1 MTLPV
6 FLTQTPLAGATGTIT
21 VGPEVADHAV
31 RVRRMGAGEELEL
44 IDGTGVRLRG
54 TIQEGTPESLTLSVT
69 EVTEEPQQRPRL
81 ALVQALAK
89 NDRDIQAIEAA
100 TEVGVDAVIPWAA
113 QRSIADWP
121 AKKAHKMAAKWSNV
135 LTAAT
140 LQARR
145 TRVPELGELI
155 RGTAVTQLVTPTSRV
170 IVLDE
175 TESTGLTEA
184 VNNLGQGNT
193 TQDNISQGD
202 IDQIVVIVG
211 PEGGITPAEIDALVS
226 AGARTAV
233 LGPTILRASTAG
245 PVALAIVQT
254 LLGRWK

>member
-6 FLTQTPLAGATGTIT
+6 FLTETPLAGASGTIT
-21 VGPEVADHAV
+21 VGPEVAGHAV
-31 RVRRMGAGEELEL
+31 RVRRMGVGEELEL

-54 TIQEGTPESLTLSVT
+54 TIQEGNSESLTLSVT
-69 EVTEEPQQRPRL
+69 DVTEEPQQRPRL
-81 ALVQALAK
+81 VLVQALAK
-89 NDRDIQAIEAA
+89 NDRDTQAIEAA

-121 AKKAHKMAAKWSNV
+121 AKKAHKMAAKWANV

-145 TRVPELGELI
+145 ARVPELGELI

-175 TESTGLTEA
+175 TESSGLTEA
-184 VNNLGQGNT
+184 VNDLGEGST
-193 TQDNISQGD
+193 TQGD
-202 IDQIVVIVG
+202 IDEIVVIVG
-211 PEGGITPAEIDALVS
+211 PEGGITPAEVDALVS
-226 AGARTAV
+226 EGARTAV

>member
-1 MTLPV
+1 M
-6 FLTQTPLAGATGTIT
+6 AGASGTIT
-21 VGPEVADHAV
+21 VGPEVAGHAV

-54 TIQEGTPESLTLSVT
+54 TIQEGTSDSLTLSVT
-69 EVTEEPQQRPRL
+69 DETEEPQQRPRL
-81 ALVQALAK
+81 VLVQALAK

-121 AKKAHKMAAKWSNV
+121 AKKAHKMAAKWANV

-145 TRVPELGELI
+145 ARVPELGELM

-175 TESTGLTEA
+175 TESSGLTEA
-184 VNNLGQGNT
+184 VNDLGEGST
-193 TQDNISQGD
+193 TQGD
-202 IDQIVVIVG
+202 IDEIVVIVG
-211 PEGGITPAEIDALVS
+211 PEGGITPAEVDALVS

>member
-6 FLTQTPLAGATGTIT
+6 FLTDTPLAGAKGTIT
-21 VGPEVADHAV
+21 VGPEVAGHAV

-44 IDGTGVRLRG
+44 IDGSGVRLRG
-54 TIQEGTPESLTLSVT
+54 TIQEGTSAALTLSVT
-69 EVTEEPQQRPRL
+69 DVTEEPQQRPRL
-81 ALVQALAK
+81 VLVQALAK

-121 AKKAHKMAAKWSNV
+121 AKKAHKMAAKWANV

-145 TRVPELGELI
+145 ARVPELGELI

-175 TESTGLTEA
+175 TESSGLTKA
-184 VNNLGQGNT
+184 VNDLGT
-193 TQDNISQGD
+193 GD

-211 PEGGITPAEIDALVS
+211 PEGGITPAEVDALVA

>member
-6 FLTQTPLAGATGTIT
+6 FLTETPLAGASGTIT
-21 VGPEVADHAV
+21 VGPEVAGHAV

-54 TIQEGTPESLTLSVT
+54 TIQEGTSDSLTLSVT
-69 EVTEEPQQRPRL
+69 DETEEPQQRPRL
-81 ALVQALAK
+81 VLVQALAK

-100 TEVGVDAVIPWAA
+100 TEVGVDTVIPWAA

-121 AKKAHKMAAKWSNV
+121 AKKAHKMAAKWANV

-145 TRVPELGELI
+145 ARVPELGELI

-175 TESTGLTEA
+175 TESSGLTEA
-184 VNNLGQGNT
+184 VNDLGEGST
-193 TQDNISQGD
+193 TQGD
-202 IDQIVVIVG
+202 IDEIVVIVG
-211 PEGGITPAEIDALVS
+211 PEGGITPAEVDALVS
-226 AGARTAV
+226 EGARTAV

>member
-6 FLTQTPLAGATGTIT
+6 FLTETPLAGASGTIT
-21 VGPEVADHAV
+21 VGPDVAGHAV

-54 TIQEGTPESLTLSVT
+54 TIQEGTSESLTLSVT
-69 EVTEEPQQRPRL
+69 DVTEEPQQRPRL
-81 ALVQALAK
+81 VLVQALAK

-121 AKKAHKMAAKWSNV
+121 AKKAHKMAAKWANV

-145 TRVPELGELI
+145 ARVPELGELI

-175 TESTGLTEA
+175 TESSGLTEA
-184 VNNLGQGNT
+184 VNDLGEGST
-193 TQDNISQGD
+193 TQGD
-202 IDQIVVIVG
+202 IDEIVVIVG
-211 PEGGITPAEIDALVS
+211 PEGGITPAEVDALVS
-226 AGARTAV
+226 EGARTAV

>member
-1 MTLPV
+1 M
-6 FLTQTPLAGATGTIT
+6 AGASGTIT
-21 VGPEVADHAV
+21 VGPEVAGHAV

-54 TIQEGTPESLTLSVT
+54 TIQEGTSEFLTLSVT
-69 EVTEEPQQRPRL
+69 DVTEEPQQRPRL
-81 ALVQALAK
+81 VLVQALAK

-121 AKKAHKMAAKWSNV
+121 AKKAHKMAAKWTNV

-145 TRVPELGELI
+145 ARVPELGELI
-155 RGTAVTQLVTPTSRV
+155 RGTDVTQLVTPTSRV

-175 TESTGLTEA
+175 TESSGLTEA
-184 VNNLGQGNT
+184 VNDLGEEST
-193 TQDNISQGD
+193 TQGD
-202 IDQIVVIVG
+202 IDEIVVIVG
-211 PEGGITPAEIDALVS
+211 PEGGITPAEVDALVS

-245 PVALAIVQT
+245 PVAAAIVQT

>member
-6 FLTQTPLAGATGTIT
+6 FLSQTPLAGATGAIT
-21 VGPEVADHAV
+21 VGPEVAGHAV

-54 TIQEGTPESLTLSVT
+54 TIQEGTSESVTLSVT

-81 ALVQALAK
+81 VLVQALAK

-121 AKKAHKMAAKWSNV
+121 AKKAHKMATKWTNV

-145 TRVPELGELI
+145 ARVPELGELI

-184 VNNLGQGNT
+184 VNDLGEGSAT
-193 TQDNISQGD
+193 QGD
-202 IDQIVVIVG
+202 IDEIVVIVG
-211 PEGGITPAEIDALVS
+211 PEGGITPAEVDALVS

>member
-6 FLTQTPLAGATGTIT
+6 FLTETPLAGASGTIT
-21 VGPEVADHAV
+21 VGPEVAGHAV
-31 RVRRMGAGEELEL
+31 RVRRMDAGEELEL

-54 TIQEGTPESLTLSVT
+54 TIQEGTSESLTLSVT
-69 EVTEEPQQRPRL
+69 DVTEEPQQRPRL
-81 ALVQALAK
+81 VLVQALAK

-121 AKKAHKMAAKWSNV
+121 AKKAHKMAAKWANV

-145 TRVPELGELI
+145 ARVPELGELI

-175 TESTGLTEA
+175 TESSGLTEA
-184 VNNLGQGNT
+184 VNDLGEGST
-193 TQDNISQGD
+193 TQGD
-202 IDQIVVIVG
+202 IDEIVVIVG
-211 PEGGITPAEIDALVS
+211 PEGGITPAEVDALVS

>member
-6 FLTQTPLAGATGTIT
+6 FLTDTPLAGAKGTIT
-21 VGPEVADHAV
+21 VGPEVAGHAV

-44 IDGTGVRLRG
+44 IDGSGVRLRG
-54 TIQEGTPESLTLSVT
+54 TIQEGTSAALTLSVT
-69 EVTEEPQQRPRL
+69 DVTEEPQQRPRL
-81 ALVQALAK
+81 VLVQALAK

-121 AKKAHKMAAKWSNV
+121 AKKAHKMAAKWANV

-145 TRVPELGELI
+145 ARVPELGELI

-175 TESTGLTEA
+175 TESSGLTEA
-184 VNNLGQGNT
+184 VNDLGT
-193 TQDNISQGD
+193 GD

-211 PEGGITPAEIDALVS
+211 PEGGITPAEVDALVA

>member
-1 MTLPV
+1 M
-6 FLTQTPLAGATGTIT
+6 AGASGTIT
-21 VGPEVADHAV
+21 VGPEVAGHAV

-54 TIQEGTPESLTLSVT
+54 TIQEGTSESLTLSIT

-81 ALVQALAK
+81 VLVQALAK

-145 TRVPELGELI
+145 ARVPELGELM
-155 RGTAVTQLVTPTSRV
+155 RGSAVTQLVTPTSRV

-175 TESTGLTEA
+175 TESSGLTEA
-184 VNNLGQGNT
+184 VNDLEEGST
-193 TQDNISQGD
+193 TQGD
-202 IDQIVVIVG
+202 TDEIVVIVG
-211 PEGGITPAEIDALVS
+211 PEGGITPAEVDALVS
-226 AGARTAV
+226 EGARTAV

>member
-6 FLTQTPLAGATGTIT
+6 FLTQTPLAGATGAIT
-21 VGPEVADHAV
+21 VGPEVAGHAV

-54 TIQEGTPESLTLSVT
+54 TIQEGTSESVTLSVT

-81 ALVQALAK
+81 VLVQALAK

-145 TRVPELGELI
+145 ARVPELGELI

-175 TESTGLTEA
+175 TESTGLTEV
-184 VNNLGQGNT
+184 VNDLGQGTTEQGNT
-193 TQDNISQGD
+193 
-202 IDQIVVIVG
+202 DQIVVIVG
-211 PEGGITPAEIDALVS
+211 PEGGITPAEINALVS

>member
-6 FLTQTPLAGATGTIT
+6 FLTETPLAGASGTIT
-21 VGPEVADHAV
+21 VGPEVAGHAV

-44 IDGTGVRLRG
+44 IDGTGARLRG
-54 TIQEGTPESLTLSVT
+54 TIQEGTSESLTLSVT
-69 EVTEEPQQRPRL
+69 DVTEEPQQRPRL
-81 ALVQALAK
+81 VLVQALAK

-145 TRVPELGELI
+145 ARVPELGELM
-155 RGTAVTQLVTPTSRV
+155 RGSAVTQLVTPTSRV

-175 TESTGLTEA
+175 TESSGLTEA
-184 VNNLGQGNT
+184 VNDLEEGST
-193 TQDNISQGD
+193 TQGD
-202 IDQIVVIVG
+202 TDEIVVIVG
-211 PEGGITPAEIDALVS
+211 PEGGITPAEVDALVS
-226 AGARTAV
+226 EGARTAV

>member
-1 MTLPV
+1 
-6 FLTQTPLAGATGTIT
+6 LAGASGTIT
-21 VGPEVADHAV
+21 VGPEVAGHAV

-54 TIQEGTPESLTLSVT
+54 TIQEGTSDSLTLSVT
-69 EVTEEPQQRPRL
+69 DETEEPQQRPRL
-81 ALVQALAK
+81 VLVQALAK

-121 AKKAHKMAAKWSNV
+121 AKKAHKMAAKWANV

-145 TRVPELGELI
+145 ARVPELGELM

-175 TESTGLTEA
+175 TESSGLTEA
-184 VNNLGQGNT
+184 VNDLGEGST
-193 TQDNISQGD
+193 TQGD
-202 IDQIVVIVG
+202 IDEIVVIVG
-211 PEGGITPAEIDALVS
+211 PEGGITPAEVDALVS

>member
-6 FLTQTPLAGATGTIT
+6 FLTETPLAGASGTIT
-21 VGPEVADHAV
+21 VGPEVAGHAV

-54 TIQEGTPESLTLSVT
+54 TIQEGTSESLTLSVT
-69 EVTEEPQQRPRL
+69 DVTEEPQQRPRL
-81 ALVQALAK
+81 VLVQALAK

-121 AKKAHKMAAKWSNV
+121 AKKAHKMAAKWANV

-145 TRVPELGELI
+145 ARVPELGELI

-175 TESTGLTEA
+175 TESSGLTEA
-184 VNNLGQGNT
+184 VNDLGEGST
-193 TQDNISQGD
+193 TQGD
-202 IDQIVVIVG
+202 IDEIVVIVG
-211 PEGGITPAEIDALVS
+211 PEGGITPAEVDALVS
-226 AGARTAV
+226 KGARTAV

>member
-6 FLTQTPLAGATGTIT
+6 FLTETPLAGASGTIT
-21 VGPEVADHAV
+21 VGPEVAGHAV

-54 TIQEGTPESLTLSVT
+54 TIQEGTSEFLTLSVT
-69 EVTEEPQQRPRL
+69 DVTEEPQQRPRL
-81 ALVQALAK
+81 VLVQALAK

-121 AKKAHKMAAKWSNV
+121 AKKAHKMAAKWANV

-145 TRVPELGELI
+145 ARVPELGELI

-175 TESTGLTEA
+175 TESSGLTEA
-184 VNNLGQGNT
+184 VNDLGEGST
-193 TQDNISQGD
+193 TQGD
-202 IDQIVVIVG
+202 IDEIVVIVG
-211 PEGGITPAEIDALVS
+211 PEGGITPAEVDALVS
-226 AGARTAV
+226 EGARTTV

>member
-6 FLTQTPLAGATGTIT
+6 FLTETPLAGASGTIT
-21 VGPEVADHAV
+21 VGPEVAGHAV

-54 TIQEGTPESLTLSVT
+54 AIQEGTSESLTLSVT
-69 EVTEEPQQRPRL
+69 DVTEEPQQRPRL
-81 ALVQALAK
+81 VLVQALAK

-145 TRVPELGELI
+145 ARVPELGELI

-175 TESTGLTEA
+175 TESSGLTEA
-184 VNNLGQGNT
+184 VNDLGEGST
-193 TQDNISQGD
+193 TQGD
-202 IDQIVVIVG
+202 IDEIVVIVG
-211 PEGGITPAEIDALVS
+211 PEGGITPAEVDALVS
-226 AGARTAV
+226 EGARTAV

-245 PVALAIVQT
+245 PVALSIVQT

>member
-1 MTLPV
+1 M
-6 FLTQTPLAGATGTIT
+6 AGANGTIT
-21 VGPEVADHAV
+21 VGPEVAGHAV
-31 RVRRMGAGEELEL
+31 RVRRLGAGEELEL

-54 TIQEGTPESLTLSVT
+54 TIQEGTSESLTLSVT
-69 EVTEEPQQRPRL
+69 DVTEEPQQRPRL
-81 ALVQALAK
+81 VLVQALAK

-145 TRVPELGELI
+145 ARVPELGELI

-175 TESTGLTEA
+175 TESSGLTEA
-184 VNNLGQGNT
+184 VNDLGEGST
-193 TQDNISQGD
+193 TQGD
-202 IDQIVVIVG
+202 IDEIVVIVG
-211 PEGGITPAEIDALVS
+211 PEGGITPAEVDALVS
-226 AGARTAV
+226 EGARTAV

>member
-6 FLTQTPLAGATGTIT
+6 FLTDTPLAGAKGTIT
-21 VGPEVADHAV
+21 VGPEVAGHAV

-44 IDGTGVRLRG
+44 IDGSGVRLRG
-54 TIQEGTPESLTLSVT
+54 TIQEGTSAALTLSVT
-69 EVTEEPQQRPRL
+69 DVTEEPQQRPRL
-81 ALVQALAK
+81 VLVQALAK

-121 AKKAHKMAAKWSNV
+121 AKKAHKMAAKWANV

-145 TRVPELGELI
+145 ARVPELGELI

-175 TESTGLTEA
+175 TESSGLTEA
-184 VNNLGQGNT
+184 VHDLGT
-193 TQDNISQGD
+193 GD
-202 IDQIVVIVG
+202 IDQIAVIVG
-211 PEGGITPAEIDALVS
+211 PEGGITPAEVDALVA

>member
-6 FLTQTPLAGATGTIT
+6 FLSQTPLAGATGAIT
-21 VGPEVADHAV
+21 VGPEVAGHAV

-54 TIQEGTPESLTLSVT
+54 TIQEGTSESVTLSVT
-69 EVTEEPQQRPRL
+69 EVIEEPQQRPRL
-81 ALVQALAK
+81 VLVQALAK

-121 AKKAHKMAAKWSNV
+121 AKKAHKMAAKWTNV

-145 TRVPELGELI
+145 ARVPELGELI

-184 VNNLGQGNT
+184 VNDLGEGSAT
-193 TQDNISQGD
+193 QGD
-202 IDQIVVIVG
+202 IDEIVVIVG
-211 PEGGITPAEIDALVS
+211 PEGGITPAEVDALVS

>member
-6 FLTQTPLAGATGTIT
+6 FLTETPLAGASGTIT
-21 VGPEVADHAV
+21 VGPEVAGHAV

-54 TIQEGTPESLTLSVT
+54 TIQEGTSESLTLSVT
-69 EVTEEPQQRPRL
+69 DVTEEPQQRPRL
-81 ALVQALAK
+81 VLVQALAK

-121 AKKAHKMAAKWSNV
+121 AKKAHKMVAKWANV

-145 TRVPELGELI
+145 ARVPELGELI

-175 TESTGLTEA
+175 TESSGLTEA
-184 VNNLGQGNT
+184 VNDLGEGST
-193 TQDNISQGD
+193 TQGD
-202 IDQIVVIVG
+202 IDEIVVIVG
-211 PEGGITPAEIDALVS
+211 PEGGVTPAEVDALVS
-226 AGARTAV
+226 EGARTAV

>member
-6 FLTQTPLAGATGTIT
+6 FLTETPLAGASGTIT
-21 VGPEVADHAV
+21 VGPEVAGHAV

-54 TIQEGTPESLTLSVT
+54 AIQEGTSESLTLSVT
-69 EVTEEPQQRPRL
+69 DVTEEPQQRPRL
-81 ALVQALAK
+81 VLVQALAK

-121 AKKAHKMAAKWSNV
+121 AKKAHKMAAKWANV

-145 TRVPELGELI
+145 ARVPELGELI

-175 TESTGLTEA
+175 TESSGLTEA
-184 VNNLGQGNT
+184 VNDLGEGST
-193 TQDNISQGD
+193 TQGD
-202 IDQIVVIVG
+202 IDEIVVIVG
-211 PEGGITPAEIDALVS
+211 PEGGITPAEVDALVS
-226 AGARTAV
+226 EGARTAV

-245 PVALAIVQT
+245 PVALSIVQT

>member
-6 FLTQTPLAGATGTIT
+6 FLTDTPLAGAKGTIT
-21 VGPEVADHAV
+21 VGPEVAGHAV

-44 IDGTGVRLRG
+44 IDGSGVRLRG
-54 TIQEGTPESLTLSVT
+54 TIQEGTSAALTLSVT
-69 EVTEEPQQRPRL
+69 DVTEEPQQRPRL
-81 ALVQALAK
+81 VLVQALAK
-89 NDRDIQAIEAA
+89 NDRDVQAIEAA

-121 AKKAHKMAAKWSNV
+121 AKKAHKMAAKWANV

-145 TRVPELGELI
+145 ARVPELGELI

-175 TESTGLTEA
+175 TESSGLTEA
-184 VNNLGQGNT
+184 VNDLGT
-193 TQDNISQGD
+193 GD

-211 PEGGITPAEIDALVS
+211 PEGGITPAEVDALVA

>member
-6 FLTQTPLAGATGTIT
+6 FLTQTPLEGATGSIT
-21 VGPEVADHAV
+21 VGPEVAGHAV

-44 IDGTGVRLRG
+44 IDGTGMRLRG
-54 TIQEGTPESLTLSVT
+54 TIQEGTSESLTVSVT

-81 ALVQALAK
+81 VLVQALAK

-121 AKKAHKMAAKWSNV
+121 AKKAHKMAAKWRNV

-155 RGTAVTQLVTPTSRV
+155 RGTAVTQLLTPTSRV

-184 VNNLGQGNT
+184 VNDLGQGNT
-193 TQDNISQGD
+193 AQGG
-202 IDQIVVIVG
+202 IDEIVVIVG

>member
-1 MTLPV
+1 M
-6 FLTQTPLAGATGTIT
+6 AGASGTIT
-21 VGPEVADHAV
+21 VGPEVAGHAV

-54 TIQEGTPESLTLSVT
+54 TIQEGTSDSLTLSVT
-69 EVTEEPQQRPRL
+69 DETEEPQQRPRL
-81 ALVQALAK
+81 VLVQALAK

-121 AKKAHKMAAKWSNV
+121 AKKAHKMAAKWANV

-145 TRVPELGELI
+145 ARVPDLGELM

-175 TESTGLTEA
+175 TESSGLTEA
-184 VNNLGQGNT
+184 VNDLGEGST
-193 TQDNISQGD
+193 TQGD
-202 IDQIVVIVG
+202 IDEIVVIVG
-211 PEGGITPAEIDALVS
+211 PEGGITPAEVDALVS

>member
-6 FLTQTPLAGATGTIT
+6 FLTDTPLAGAKGTIT
-21 VGPEVADHAV
+21 VGPEVAGHAV

-44 IDGTGVRLRG
+44 IDGSGVRLRG
-54 TIQEGTPESLTLSVT
+54 TIQEGTSAALTLSVT
-69 EVTEEPQQRPRL
+69 DVTEEPQQRPRL
-81 ALVQALAK
+81 VLVQALAK

-121 AKKAHKMAAKWSNV
+121 AKKAHKMAAKWANV

-145 TRVPELGELI
+145 ARVPELGELI

-175 TESTGLTEA
+175 TESSGLTEA
-184 VNNLGQGNT
+184 VHDPGT
-193 TQDNISQGD
+193 GD
-202 IDQIVVIVG
+202 IEQIVVIVG
-211 PEGGITPAEIDALVS
+211 PEGGITPAEVDALVA

>member
-6 FLTQTPLAGATGTIT
+6 FLTQTPLAGATGAIT
-21 VGPEVADHAV
+21 VGPEVAGHAV

-54 TIQEGTPESLTLSVT
+54 TIQEGTSESVTLSVT

-81 ALVQALAK
+81 VLVQALAK

-113 QRSIADWP
+113 QRSIAGWP

-145 TRVPELGELI
+145 ARVPELGELI

-184 VNNLGQGNT
+184 VNDLGQGNT
-193 TQDNISQGD
+193 EQGNT
-202 IDQIVVIVG
+202 DQIVVIVG
-211 PEGGITPAEIDALVS
+211 PEGGITPAEINALVS

>member
-1 MTLPV
+1 M
-6 FLTQTPLAGATGTIT
+6 AGASGTIT
-21 VGPEVADHAV
+21 VGPEVAGHAV

-54 TIQEGTPESLTLSVT
+54 TIQEGTSESLTLSIT

-81 ALVQALAK
+81 VLVQALAK

-145 TRVPELGELI
+145 VRVPELGELI

-175 TESTGLTEA
+175 TEFSGLTEA
-184 VNNLGQGNT
+184 VNDLG
-193 TQDNISQGD
+193 
-202 IDQIVVIVG
+202 
-211 PEGGITPAEIDALVS
+211 EG
-226 AGARTAV
+226 
-233 LGPTILRASTAG
+233 
-245 PVALAIVQT
+245 
-254 LLGRWK
+254 

>member
-6 FLTQTPLAGATGTIT
+6 FLTETPLAGASGTIT
-21 VGPEVADHAV
+21 VGPEVAGHAV

-54 TIQEGTPESLTLSVT
+54 TIQEGTSEFLTLSVT
-69 EVTEEPQQRPRL
+69 DVTEEPQQRPRL
-81 ALVQALAK
+81 VLVQALAK

-145 TRVPELGELI
+145 ARVPELGELI
-155 RGTAVTQLVTPTSRV
+155 RGTDVTQLVTPTSRV

-175 TESTGLTEA
+175 TESSGLTEA
-184 VNNLGQGNT
+184 VNDLGEEST
-193 TQDNISQGD
+193 TQGD
-202 IDQIVVIVG
+202 IDEIVVIVG
-211 PEGGITPAEIDALVS
+211 PEGGITPAEVDALVS